1 MEEFLGNVS
10 CDVGDIDPI
19 GSQVSVHHICYFL
32 SVTFVKLLNRNNS
45 HRKVFVLVW
54 SVETQQ
60 FAGPY
65 SQLTAVGSGLNENL
79 QTVGSDLQDLIGLG
93 IGLHEPGKTNTQQ
106 KQWF

>member
-1 MEEFLGNVS
+1 MFPVMWEILIRSGLRFQS
-10 CDVGDIDPI
+10 IT
-19 GSQVSVHHICYFL
+19 SVIFCIM

-45 HRKVFVLVW
+45 HRKFFVLVW